1 MEHFRYF
8 TGFVLSST
16 HDLPIHH
23 VIFNFSHENR
33 EFDVT
38 EDVFG
43 LSLLIGRYFIQIFR
57 MCLQIARTKHL
68 ANVKEAAQDV
78 DITKGGFEMGPGSSG
93 HKGRDFEDLGSMEN
107 NDGDGDGHDG
117 DGDGDGIMI

>member
-1 MEHFRYF
+1 M
-8 TGFVLSST
+8 LSAT
-16 HDLPIHH
+16 HDLLIHH
-23 VIFNFSHENR
+23 VNFSFSKKNR

-43 LSLLIGRYFIQIFR
+43 LSLLIGRYIIQIFR

-78 DITKGGFEMGPGSSG
+78 DITKGGFEMSSG
-93 HKGRDFEDLGSMEN
+93 HKGRDFEDLGSRESH
-107 NDGDGDGHDG
+107 DRDGDGHEADAHR
-117 DGDGDGIMI
+117 DGIMI